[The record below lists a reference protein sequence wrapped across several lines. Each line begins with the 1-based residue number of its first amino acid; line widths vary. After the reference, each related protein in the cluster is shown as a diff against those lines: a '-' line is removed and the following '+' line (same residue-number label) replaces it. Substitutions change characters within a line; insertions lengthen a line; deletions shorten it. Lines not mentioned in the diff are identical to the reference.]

1 MSAELEPDLHLE
13 IAHVLFMDIVGFSKL
28 LINEQA
34 EMVRELNQIVR
45 STDQFRK
52 AEAAE
57 ELIRLPTGDGMV
69 LVFLRSPEAPV
80 QCAVEISRALRN
92 YPQLRLRMGIHSGP
106 VNQVRDV
113 NDRSNLTGA
122 GINTAQRVMDCGN
135 AGHILLSKRVAEDLA
150 HYRQWQ
156 PLLHDLGEVEVKHSE
171 RIAIINFY
179 NEEIGNA
186 ELPEQFTA
194 GKPHDVAKEAAKTVA
209 SSSWQNPSSIIVA
222 LLIIAALA
230 AGFWFFSHQSASRR
244 ANADSNAAALAIP
257 EKSIAV
263 LPFENLSRDPDNA
276 YFTDGIQEE
285 ILTRLAKV
293 ADLKVISRTSTARY
307 LSSPGNL
314 PEIANKLGVANILE
328 GSVQRAGEQ
337 VRINVQLI
345 KATTDA
351 HLWADTYDR
360 KLTDIFAVESE
371 IAKTIA
377 DTLKAKLT
385 GSEEHAIAA
394 RPTENLEAHQL
405 YLKGRYFWNKR
416 TGSDVEKSIDY
427 FNQAI
432 AADPKHA
439 LAYAGVADAYALL
452 PAVAAV
458 SPRECFSKAEA
469 AARKAL
475 ELDDTLAEA
484 HSSLAALLCYYDFN
498 YAQAGR
504 EFQRA
509 IELNP
514 NYATAHQ
521 WYGVVFWASLGKF
534 DEAISEVKRALELDP
549 LSLIINADLGR
560 TYYFAHRYDE
570 AVEQLHKTLEM
581 DSNFYFAH
589 RHLGC
594 VLEVKGDFPA
604 AIAQYQKARELNDDP
619 RVLALLGHV
628 FAVSGNKSEA
638 IKILDQMKA
647 LAQGRYVSAYS
658 FALLY
663 LGLGDKNEALHWLE
677 QSYQDRFPEITR
689 IKVEP
694 LLDPLRGDPRF
705 QALAEKVVPHETR

>member
-1 MSAELEPDLHLE
+1 
-13 IAHVLFMDIVGFSKL
+13 
-28 LINEQA
+28 
-34 EMVRELNQIVR
+34 
-45 STDQFRK
+45 
-52 AEAAE
+52 
-57 ELIRLPTGDGMV
+57 
-69 LVFLRSPEAPV
+69 
-80 QCAVEISRALRN
+80 
-92 YPQLRLRMGIHSGP
+92 
-106 VNQVRDV
+106 
-113 NDRSNLTGA
+113 
-122 GINTAQRVMDCGN
+122 
-135 AGHILLSKRVAEDLA
+135 VAEDLA

-156 PLLHDLGEVEVKHSE
+156 PLLHDLGEVEVKHSAK
-171 RIAIINFY
+171 IAIINLY
-179 NEEIGNA
+179 SEEVGNP
-186 ELPEQFTA
+186 ELPAKFKQGQQEGVAA
-194 GKPHDVAKEAAKTVA
+194 GRVKFQV
-209 SSSWQNPSSIIVA
+209 SSSWSKSSSIIAA
-222 LLIIAALA
+222 LLIIAALT
-230 AGFWFFSHQSASRR
+230 AGFWFFSHQSASKR
-244 ANADSNAAALAIP
+244 ANAGSSTAALAIP
-257 EKSIAV
+257 DKSIAV

-385 GSEEHAIAA
+385 GSEEHAIAV
-394 RPTENLEAHQL
+394 RPTEDLEAHQL

-416 TGSDVEKSIDY
+416 TANDVEKSIDY

-452 PAVAAV
+452 PAVTAV
-458 SPRECFSKAEA
+458 SPRESFSKAEA

-484 HSSLAALLCYYDFN
+484 HSSLAASLCYYDLDFV
-498 YAQAGR
+498 QAAR

-521 WYGVVFWASLGKF
+521 WYGIVYFAAQGRF

-549 LSLIINADLGR
+549 LSLIINSDLGR
-560 TYYFAHRYDE
+560 TYYFARRYDE

-604 AIAQYQKARELNDDP
+604 AIKEYQKARELNDDP

-628 FAVSGNKSEA
+628 FAVSGNKTEA

-647 LAQGRYVSAYS
+647 LSQGATSQPTASLFFISDSATKMRRRTGWNKVIRIAFPKSRVSKLSRCSIPYGAIHVS
-658 FALLY
+658 
-663 LGLGDKNEALHWLE
+663 KHW
-677 QSYQDRFPEITR
+677 P
-689 IKVEP
+689 IK
-694 LLDPLRGDPRF
+694 
-705 QALAEKVVPHETR
+705 

>member
-1 MSAELEPDLHLE
+1 MAAELEPDLHLE

-34 EMVRELNQIVR
+34 EILRELNQIVR

-69 LVFLRSPEAPV
+69 LVFLRRPEAPV

-106 VNQVRDV
+106 VNQIKDV

-156 PLLHDLGEVEVKHSE
+156 PLLHDLGEAEVKHSE
-171 RIAIINFY
+171 RIVLINFY
-179 NEEIGNA
+179 SDEIGNP
-186 ELPEQFTA
+186 ELPEKFTRGQA
-194 GKPHDVAKEAAKTVA
+194 HLVGKGAAKSLA
-209 SSSWQNPSSIIVA
+209 FSSWQKPSSIIAAFV
-222 LLIIAALA
+222 IIAALA

-244 ANADSNAAALAIP
+244 ANAGSNAAALAIP

-293 ADLKVISRTSTARY
+293 ADLKVISRTSTACY

-385 GSEEHAIAA
+385 GSEEHAIAV
-394 RPTENLEAHQL
+394 RPTEDLEAHQL

-416 TGSDVEKSIDY
+416 TGNDVEKSIGY

-452 PAVAAV
+452 PAVTAV
-458 SPRECFSKAEA
+458 SPRESFSKAEA

-475 ELDDTLAEA
+475 ALDDTLAEA
-484 HSSLAALLCYYDFN
+484 HSSLAASLCYYDFDF
-498 YAQAGR
+498 AQAAR

-521 WYGVVFWASLGKF
+521 WYGIVYFAAQGRF

-549 LSLIINADLGR
+549 LSLIINSDLGR
-560 TYYFAHRYDE
+560 TYYFARRYDE

-581 DSNFYFAH
+581 DSNFFFAH

-604 AIAQYQKARELNDDP
+604 AIKEYQKARELNDDP

-628 FAVSGNKSEA
+628 FAVSGNKTEA

-647 LAQGRYVSAYS
+647 LSQGRYVSAYS

-663 LGLGDKNEALHWLE
+663 LGLGDKNEALRWLE

-705 QALAEKVVPHETR
+705 QALAEKVIPLATK

>member
-1 MSAELEPDLHLE
+1 MSVELEPNLHLE

-28 LINEQA
+28 RINEQA
-34 EMVRELNQIVR
+34 EMVQELNQIVR

-80 QCAVEISRALRN
+80 QCAVEVSRALRN
-92 YPQLRLRMGIHSGP
+92 YPPLQLRMGIHSGP

-156 PLLHDLGEVEVKHSE
+156 PLLHDLGEVEVKHSA

-179 NEEIGNA
+179 NEEIGNP

-194 GKPHDVAKEAAKTVA
+194 GKPHDVAKQAAKPVA
-209 SSSWQNPSSIIVA
+209 FSSWQKPSSIIAA

-244 ANADSNAAALAIP
+244 ASAGSNAAALAIP

-276 YFTDGIQEE
+276 YFTDGVQEE

-307 LSSPGNL
+307 LSSPDNL

-328 GSVQRAGEQ
+328 GSVQRAGDQ
-337 VRINVQLI
+337 VRINVQLV

-385 GSEEHAIAA
+385 GSEEHAIAVQ
-394 RPTENLEAHQL
+394 PTENLEAHQL

-452 PAVAAV
+452 PAVTAV

-484 HSSLAALLCYYDFN
+484 HSSLAASLCYYDFD
-498 YAQAGR
+498 YAQAAR

-521 WYGVVFWASLGKF
+521 WYGIVFWATLGKF

-560 TYYFAHRYDE
+560 TYYFARRYDE

-594 VLEVKGDFPA
+594 VLEVKGDFPT

-705 QALAEKVVPHETR
+705 QALAEKVVPRETR